1 MILTKREEER
11 IVEWTREKKQNEIE
25 NEETRGRKDK
35 VGGEEKI
42 KGLFMSG
49 L

>member
-1 MILTKREEER
+1 MILTKREEEI
-11 IVEWTREKKQNEIE
+11 IVEWTREKQNGIE

-35 VGGEEKI
+35 VGGEEKM